1 MDNKKRK
8 NSEQGMDV
16 MGEQANESYAE
27 HLARVMP
34 DADNSKALL
43 QAHYK
48 ALHDANPDN
57 TGTH

>member
-1 MDNKKRK
+1 MDDKKRK
-8 NSEQGMDV
+8 NPEHERDATDK
-16 MGEQANESYAE
+16 QANESYAE

-48 ALHDANPDN
+48 ALHHADPDY
-57 TGTH
+57 TDTH

>member
-1 MDNKKRK
+1 VDDKKRK
-8 NSEQGMDV
+8 NPEHEMDV
-16 MGEQANESYAE
+16 TDKQANESYAE

-48 ALHDANPDN
+48 ALHHADPD
-57 TGTH
+57 